1 MCVCVCVSKLT
12 WHAAIHCV
20 DYPAGMAV
28 NHKEFLHRPGT
39 MFNLIQ
45 NFSNA
50 VGNFAKKL

>member
-1 MCVCVCVSKLT
+1 MCVCQKVNMALGHT
-12 WHAAIHCV
+12 CV

-28 NHKEFLHRPGT
+28 NDKEFLHRPGT